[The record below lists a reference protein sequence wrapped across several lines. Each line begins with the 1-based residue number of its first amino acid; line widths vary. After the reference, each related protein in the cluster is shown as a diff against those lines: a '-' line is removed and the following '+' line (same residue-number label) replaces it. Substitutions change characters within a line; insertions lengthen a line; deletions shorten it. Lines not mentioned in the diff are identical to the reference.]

1 MTVVPIFNPPKV
13 NGVADSDIDP
23 AGNIPYEL
31 LLTGIDIVVPRW
43 TNYASEPGE
52 RDILHVC
59 FEQPALGQDPVR
71 IETMYL
77 PEDMEELEFIIHI
90 GPEHLRNNGPGNLW
104 YEVYDTA
111 NNLADSFRRTLT
123 IDHTPVPTD
132 LTVAE
137 FPHAKDGYINCTT
150 QPPMWEGVTVKIPSL
165 TGFEVE
171 VGDVCNIYWSAYLSR
186 NGSGL
191 QITKARKK
199 IEHKISTE
207 EELRNGFVE
216 VVAPY
221 DIHIKPMISNASA
234 LVGYEVYRG
243 ARQVGKSIVGL
254 VRVDRIIP
262 GEELPCGP

>member
-1 MTVVPIFNPPKV
+1 MFVEPIYNPPKV
-13 NGVADSDIDP
+13 IGVADPDIDP

-31 LLTGIDIVVPRW
+31 LLTGIDVVVPLW
-43 TNYASEPGE
+43 TDYASEPGE
-52 RDILHVC
+52 RDILYVC
-59 FEQPALGQDPVR
+59 FEQPALEQDPVR
-71 IETMYL
+71 IETICL
-77 PEDMEELEFIIHI
+77 PENMKPEFKIHI
-90 GPEHLRNNGPGNLW
+90 GPEYLLHNGPGNLW
-104 YEVYDTA
+104 YEVYDS
-111 NNLADSFRRTLT
+111 ADNPAYSFRRTLT
-123 IDHTPVPTD
+123 IDRTPVPTD
-132 LTVAE
+132 LPVAE
-137 FPHAKDGYINCTT
+137 FPHAKDGYLNCET

-165 TGFEVE
+165 TSFEVE
-171 VGDVCNIYWSAYLSR
+171 VGDVCNIYWSAYISH

-221 DIHIKPMISNASA
+221 DIHIKPMINNASA